1 MVETYSP
8 PLRIKLENCLWRKA
22 DPVAAL
28 RAAWAKVPPGGRL
41 TVIESDRTGI
51 RSLPPEPDME
61 RAMRL
66 LRHVWRRQGG
76 DLECG
81 ARMASLFDEAGIGT
95 PDGSEASGS
104 VWGNAQARR
113 YLETSLH
120 ESADELQAHG
130 VVNAAGLQALVTALQ
145 DSPTHHATLRGPD
158 RVVTWKDRRPADATT
173 VAPTRP
179 GVRDAEAT
187 LSPMLSFVMPP
198 MIDRRCAFGLS

>member
-8 PLRIKLENCLWRKA
+8 PLRITLENCLWRKA

-28 RAAWAKVPPGGRL
+28 RSAWAKVPPGGRL

-61 RAMRL
+61 RAIRL

-81 ARMASLFDEAGIGT
+81 TRMANLFDEAGIGA
-95 PDGSEASGS
+95 PDGSEASAS
-104 VWGNAQARR
+104 VWGDAQARR

-130 VVNAAGLQALVTALQ
+130 VVNSAGLQALVTALQ
-145 DSPTHHATLRGPD
+145 DSPTHNATLRGPD
-158 RVVTWKDRRPADATT
+158 RVVTWKDRRPTHAAMAT
-173 VAPTRP
+173 PTRP
-179 GVRDAEAT
+179 AVRDADVT
-187 LSPMLSFVMPP
+187 LIPMLSFAMPP
-198 MIDRRCAFGLS
+198 MNDRRCAFGLS